1 MKLIIAG
8 KNSIAVDVLN
18 YVLELKTV
26 EVFVVLNKTEN
37 FTNGFQKSLGFYA
50 KLWNVKII
58 TLSEAQ
64 NLKGSIFLSL
74 EFDKIIKTELFKSK
88 ELFNIHFSKLPS
100 YKGMYTSA
108 LPILNGETQ
117 SGITLHLIDEGIDTG
132 DIIDQVVFSLTSD
145 HTARSLYL
153 EYIEKG
159 TELVLKNL
167 EKLLKNEYNS
177 FSQEYINSSYYSK
190 SSLNYSL
197 VKVDYLK
204 TAFQIEQQLRAFS
217 FREYQLPKYNDCNI
231 GDWEILNC
239 KSLHKPGTQIKEDS
253 KSIHISTI
261 DFDMLLFKDL
271 YEELWSHCRQNN
283 LKELKLLL
291 STTNLNLETKTVE
304 GWNALIIATY
314 NGAFE
319 CIEFL
324 LAQGVNVNAEN
335 YNKTT
340 VLMYAKSNALKTQ
353 KLDSIKLL
361 LEYKADINKQDVFQK
376 TVLDWVIEENLE
388 LYNFFKSRL

>member
-1 MKLIIAG
+1 M
-8 KNSIAVDVLN
+8 
-18 YVLELKTV
+18 
-26 EVFVVLNKTEN
+26 
-37 FTNGFQKSLGFYA
+37 
-50 KLWNVKII
+50 
-58 TLSEAQ
+58 
-64 NLKGSIFLSL
+64 
-74 EFDKIIKTELFKSK
+74 
-88 ELFNIHFSKLPS
+88 
-100 YKGMYTSA
+100 
-108 LPILNGETQ
+108 
-117 SGITLHLIDEGIDTG
+117 
-132 DIIDQVVFSLTSD
+132 
-145 HTARSLYL
+145 
-153 EYIEKG
+153 
-159 TELVLKNL
+159 
-167 EKLLKNEYNS
+167 
-177 FSQEYINSSYYSK
+177 
-190 SSLNYSL
+190 
-197 VKVDYLK
+197 
-204 TAFQIEQQLRAFS
+204 
-217 FREYQLPKYNDCNI
+217 
-231 GDWEILNC
+231 NC